1 MRRALV
7 NSLFAL
13 ALLFG
18 TEPCNPQEPA
28 VPPQQT
34 FRITVER
41 VNVGVIVTDNRGKL
55 VEGLSREN
63 FHVTDNGVE
72 QPITDFASV
81 DEPAQVLMLVEAGP
95 AVYLLQNAHLFVA
108 DTLLSGLSPG
118 DRVAL
123 VRYNDAPLTLLDF
136 TTEKQTAQSALEQIR
151 FNLGYGQLN
160 LSSSLN
166 TVLNWLASI
175 PGKKTILLISTGVD
189 TSPEPVMQALLSR
202 LRVDDVR
209 ILCISMSGPLR
220 NGKEGAK
227 RQVQQT
233 QAVFEQADRWLK
245 ALAEATGGRVY
256 FPANAKEFQDAY
268 RRIAQLVRHEYSLAF
283 APPAADGTV
292 HMIDVRVEESK
303 AAGKDKSSDYRV
315 DHREAYVAPKQSN

>member
-1 MRRALV
+1 MRPALV

-13 ALLFG
+13 ALLFCSW
-18 TEPCNPQEPA
+18 PCNPQEPA

-41 VNVGVIVTDNRGKL
+41 VNVGVIVTDNRGKP

-72 QPITDFASV
+72 QPITDFASI

-118 DRVAL
+118 DRVAF

-136 TTEKQTAQSALEQIR
+136 TTDKRIAQSALEQIR

-175 PGKKTILLISTGVD
+175 PGKKSILLISTGVD

-227 RQVQQT
+227 RQVQET
-233 QAVFEQADRWLK
+233 QAAFEQADRWLK
-245 ALAEATGGRVY
+245 SLAEATGGRVY
-256 FPANAKEFQDAY
+256 FPASAKEFQDAY
-268 RRIAQLVRHEYSLAF
+268 RQIAQLVRHEYSLAF